1 MESDESSLIKWAS
14 IQRLPTVARLR
25 RGLLTTPEG
34 DSNEIDVHKIG
45 LQERTYLLQRL
56 LRNNTDEVDN
66 DQSFLLKLM
75 RDRIDRYVC
84 MYVTIFFLLLLH
96 EKIVYTSLFLLCMTK
111 YYHITELE
119 LIFLQLKFDLST

>member
-25 RGLLTTPEG
+25 RGLLTTPDG

-45 LQERTYLLQRL
+45 VQERTYLLQRL
-56 LRNNTDEVDN
+56 LKNNTDVNN

-75 RDRIDRYVC
+75 RDRIHRYVC
-84 MYVTIFFLLLLH
+84 MR
-96 EKIVYTSLFLLCMTK
+96 
-111 YYHITELE
+111 
-119 LIFLQLKFDLST
+119 Q